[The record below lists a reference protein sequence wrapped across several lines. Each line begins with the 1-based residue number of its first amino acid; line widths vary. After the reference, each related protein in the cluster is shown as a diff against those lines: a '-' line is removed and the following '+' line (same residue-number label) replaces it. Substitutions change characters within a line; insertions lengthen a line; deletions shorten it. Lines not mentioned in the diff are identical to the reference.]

1 MRAHYSFDGHDAG
14 FHRKLGEAGLLFPAW
29 PRHMGGRDA
38 GVYAVHAALQVPE
51 LSLPQ
56 VSALPIG
63 LMEFLLA
70 EVNRISGLAV
80 APAALEEAAEQPIA
94 RAAHVLAREFGWT
107 PQQIGE
113 LTLGQILL
121 HLQMLREEGGRHG

>member
-1 MRAHYSFDGHDAG
+1 
-14 FHRKLGEAGLLFPAW
+14 
-29 PRHMGGRDA
+29 
-38 GVYAVHAALQVPE
+38 
-51 LSLPQ
+51 
-56 VSALPIG
+56 
-63 LMEFLLA
+63 MEFLLA